1 MLSEALRREVR
12 EMDSRIPLRIET
24 VSDRI
29 RASLVRERVTAI
41 LATGLG
47 LVALALACAALYGLL
62 AYAVSRQSHE
72 IGLRI
77 ALGADRPSV
86 LRLVLRECLVMTLAG
101 TVLGVGAS
109 LALGR
114 YAASLLYEI
123 SPRDPGAV
131 TVSAA
136 LMMTVA
142 LLAALVPARRA
153 MLIDPVVALR
163 QD

>member
-1 MLSEALRREVR
+1 MPNNCHHCDEFSRAALLRKSAAQAGRGLPAIEPGMPIPAGTGLDRRSFVSGVFGLALSVYDEL
-12 EMDSRIPLRIET
+12 I
-24 VSDRI
+24 
-29 RASLVRERVTAI
+29 VTARKEPG
-41 LATGLG
+41 AT
-47 LVALALACAALYGLL
+47 V
-62 AYAVSRQSHE
+62 
-72 IGLRI
+72 
-77 ALGADRPSV
+77 
-86 LRLVLRECLVMTLAG
+86 

-142 LLAALVPARRA
+142 LLAALIPARRA
-153 MLIDPVVALR
+153 MLVDPVVALR